1 MLIACNAKKE
11 KKNKISATVH
21 VDNSCRVQSVSKQL
35 NFQFWSLLN
44 EFNKISGVP
53 VLLNT
58 SFNIKGMPIVNSSE
72 DAINCFLKYK
82 IDYLV
87 IDKFL
92 VKKS

>member
-1 MLIACNAKKE
+1 MPIACNV
-11 KKNKISATVH
+11 KKNKAKKIPAVVH

-58 SFNIKGMPIVNSSE
+58 SYNIKGMPIVNSSE
-72 DAINCFLKYK
+72 DAINCFL
-82 IDYLV
+82 
-87 IDKFL
+87 
-92 VKKS
+92 

>member
-1 MLIACNAKKE
+1 MLIL
-11 KKNKISATVH
+11 
-21 VDNSCRVQSVSKQL
+21 SCSKRKQTIEL
-35 NFQFWSLLN
+35 SIWSLLN
-44 EFNKISGVP
+44 EFAKISGVP

-92 VKKS
+92 IKKS